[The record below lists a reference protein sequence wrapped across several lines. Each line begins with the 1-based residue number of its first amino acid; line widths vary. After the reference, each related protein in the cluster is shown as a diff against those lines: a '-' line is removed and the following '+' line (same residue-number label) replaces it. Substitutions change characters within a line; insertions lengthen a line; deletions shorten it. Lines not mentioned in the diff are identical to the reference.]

1 MILFCSLISNTF
13 FNQINPIP
21 IQIQEDPNK
30 RIQTD
35 FDVNKNI
42 DEANNQKSLET
53 NKDQIFET
61 NQNTDDIFKL
71 YMRQKEEEYKLKK
84 NSKPIEE
91 IDNDDEDKKKTEK
104 SSSGNSS
111 LKPEDI
117 GDDDD
122 QQLIKI
128 VNATDNNNKRPRR
141 VNFEEEKMTTINSQT
156 RTTNTSFNDTTNNTK
171 IEPLIETIDNELK
184 IIRDNLS
191 KLSVKG
197 DSVNSWLKRVYEV
210 NLDSASDLKPNNNV
224 NRPNSGL
231 NRAKNEATDDSSTRS
246 TRSSLRTRSSALSK
260 SVLLP
265 RSKSL
270 VNYTKFKRDAD
281 LSSSETT
288 FSDGIKIRY
297 YVKKITLLNHQI
309 NILLHNKCYKKF
321 NYLIV
326 INSILFIDMNKKT
339 LNSSRYVI
347 GKNGIML
354 DLLDEF
360 PHLHTKP
367 ETMNYLWSRHAKFI
381 EMLSRNYDEIKQ
393 DYLKLEDK

>member
-1 MILFCSLISNTF
+1 
-13 FNQINPIP
+13 
-21 IQIQEDPNK
+21 
-30 RIQTD
+30 
-35 FDVNKNI
+35 
-42 DEANNQKSLET
+42 
-53 NKDQIFET
+53 
-61 NQNTDDIFKL
+61 
-71 YMRQKEEEYKLKK
+71 MRQKEEEYKLKK

-197 DSVNSWLKRVYEV
+197 ETVNSWLKRVYEV
-210 NLDSASDLKPNNNV
+210 NLESASDSKPNNNV

-231 NRAKNEATDDSSTRS
+231 NRAKNEAADDSSTKS

-270 VNYTKFKRDAD
+270 VNYAKFKQDAD
-281 LSSSETT
+281 LSSSENT

-297 YVKKITLLNHQI
+297 YVKKITLLKSS
-309 NILLHNKCYKKF
+309 NKY
-321 NYLIV
+321 
-326 INSILFIDMNKKT
+326 FIT
-339 LNSSRYVI
+339 
-347 GKNGIML
+347 
-354 DLLDEF
+354 
-360 PHLHTKP
+360 
-367 ETMNYLWSRHAKFI
+367 
-381 EMLSRNYDEIKQ
+381 
-393 DYLKLEDK
+393 

>member
-1 MILFCSLISNTF
+1 MFCSLISNTF